1 MDKKIERYLSNLPV
15 EKLLNSP
22 LGNEFRKAMVIFEK
36 VQQHIHAVSE
46 KKDGDKSTIV
56 KAATVMTFSILNKF
70 VSGKHF
76 SEFKDED
83 WREVVK
89 DISEYAILQEE
100 QKYVQFIFKMYE
112 RYIRF
117 SAEQIESVATEDTI
131 NSIRA
136 LADELEKKTECLEME
151 AIDEVNYIESC
162 LWICLEAMIKL
173 IASMVSLVPDEDFSA
188 FAQALSAYAFEYGCF
203 IMYNRE
209 QEIINEYIQSQ
220 YALDK
225 ELEEKYSVFI
235 KELELQAEQFFT
247 LIDNAFVPDFRERF
261 LNSIVLAQTV
271 GVDTIE
277 ILTDIEG
284 IDAFFM

>member
-1 MDKKIERYLSNLPV
+1 
-15 EKLLNSP
+15 
-22 LGNEFRKAMVIFEK
+22 MVIFEK

-271 GVDTIE
+271 GVDTKE